1 MDMAVI
7 ELSRL
12 QFALTALYHFLFV
25 PLTLGL
31 SFLLVIM
38 ESVYVMTGR
47 EIWRTVTKFWGKL
60 FGINFVLGVATG
72 ITMEFQFGTNWSYY
86 SHYVGDIFGAP
97 LAIEGLMAFFLEATF
112 VGLMFFGWDKLSKL
126 GHLFATF
133 MVALGSNLS
142 ALWILV
148 ANGWMQNPTGAYF
161 NTATMRMEVNDFMA
175 VLFNPVAQ
183 AKFVHTVSAGYVCAS
198 VFVLGVSAWYLLRGK
213 WVAVAKRS
221 FIVAAAFGLASSLSV
236 VVLGD
241 ESGYMLT
248 DNQKMKLA
256 SLEAMWHTEP
266 APAGLVLF
274 GIPSVEEQTTHF
286 EVKVPYLLG
295 LISTRSLS
303 GEVTGILELVAKA
316 EDRIEHGIQAYDA
329 VERLKKNQNDISA
342 REQFERSKA
351 DLGYALLLKRFV
363 SDPRMATPEHIRKA
377 AWSTVPNVPVMFWV
391 FRVMAGLGFYFIAF
405 FTVAFW
411 IASVGDKLE
420 HDSRFRRIFLRVA
433 VWTIPLPWIAIEFGW
448 ILAEVGRQPWA
459 IEGVLPTFLGASS
472 LTVTQLWITIAG
484 FTLLYGA
491 LAVVE
496 VRLMLAAIRK
506 GPDEYNAQPP
516 GPAQSNDYAPVP
528 AD

>member
-31 SFLLVIM
+31 SFMLVIM
-38 ESVYVMTGR
+38 ESIYVMTGR
-47 EIWRTVTKFWGKL
+47 EIWRTVTRFWGKL

-72 ITMEFQFGTNWSYY
+72 ITMEFQFGTNWSYF

-112 VGLMFFGWDKLSKL
+112 VGLMFFGWEKLSKQA
-126 GHLFATF
+126 HLFTTF

-148 ANGWMQNPTGAYF
+148 ANGWMQHPTGARF
-161 NTATMRMEVNDFMA
+161 NPATMRMEVTDFMA

-198 VFVLGVSAWYLLRGK
+198 VFVLGVSAWFLLKGK

-221 FIVAAAFGLASSLSV
+221 FTVAAAFGLASSLSV

-241 ESGYMLT
+241 ESGYALT

-256 SLEAMWHTEP
+256 SLEAMWRTEP
-266 APAGLVLF
+266 APAGIAVF
-274 GIPSVEEQTTHF
+274 GIPSLEGRETLY
-286 EVKVPYLLG
+286 EVKIPYVLG
-295 LISTRSLS
+295 LISTRSLT
-303 GEVTGILELVAKA
+303 GEVSGIFELVAKA
-316 EDRIEHGIQAYDA
+316 QDRIEHGVKAYDA
-329 VERLKKNQNDISA
+329 VERLKVNQNDLAA
-342 REQFERSKA
+342 RAEFEEAKA

-363 SDPRMATPEHIRKA
+363 ADPRHATPAQIEKA

-391 FRVMAGLGFYFIAF
+391 FRVMAGLGFFFIAF
-405 FTVAFW
+405 FAAAFW
-411 IASVGDKLE
+411 MASIR
-420 HDSRFRRIFLRVA
+420 RFGCDNGFCRTFMRAA
-433 VWTIPLPWIAIEFGW
+433 VWIMPLPWIAIEFGW
-448 ILAEVGRQPWA
+448 ILAELGRQPWA
-459 IEGVLPTFLGASS
+459 IEGVLPTFLAASS
-472 LTVTQLWITIAG
+472 LTVAQLWMTIVG
-484 FTLLYGA
+484 FTVIYGA
-491 LAVVE
+491 LAVIE

-506 GPDEYNAQPP
+506 GPDEHR
-516 GPAQSNDYAPVP
+516 APVP
-528 AD
+528 TSQGGYAPIPAE

>member
-31 SFLLVIM
+31 SFMLVIM
-38 ESVYVMTGR
+38 ESIYVMTGR
-47 EIWRTVTKFWGKL
+47 EIWRTVTRFWGKL

-72 ITMEFQFGTNWSYY
+72 ITMEFQFGTNWSYF

-126 GHLFATF
+126 GHLLTTF
-133 MVALGSNLS
+133 MVAIGSNLS
-142 ALWILV
+142 ALWILI
-148 ANGWMQNPTGAYF
+148 ANGWMQNPVGSRF
-161 NTATMRMEVNDFMA
+161 NPETMRMEVTDFMA

-183 AKFVHTVSAGYVCAS
+183 AKFVHTVSAGYVTAS
-198 VFVLGVSAWYLLRGK
+198 VLVLGVSAWYLLKGK
-213 WVAVAKRS
+213 WTAVAKRS
-221 FIVAAAFGLASSLSV
+221 FTVAAAFGLASSLSV

-241 ESGYMLT
+241 ESGYALT

-256 SLEAMWHTEP
+256 SLEAMWHTEK
-266 APAGLVLF
+266 APAGIALIGF
-274 GIPSVEEQTTHF
+274 PSVKDRETHF
-286 EVKVPYLLG
+286 EIKIPYVLG
-295 LISTRSLS
+295 LIATRSLT
-303 GEVTGILELVAKA
+303 GEVTGINELVVKA
-316 EDRIEHGIQAYDA
+316 EERIENGVRAYDA
-329 VERLKKNQNDISA
+329 VERLKTDRGDLAA
-342 REQFERSKA
+342 REAFERHKL
-351 DLGYALLLKRFV
+351 DLGYAMLLKRFLA
-363 SDPRMATPEHIRKA
+363 DPRAATPDDIRQA

-391 FRVMAGLGFYFIAF
+391 FRVMMGLGFFFIAF
-405 FTVAFW
+405 FAAAFW
-411 IASVGDKLE
+411 MASIRKFGCENGFCRLFM
-420 HDSRFRRIFLRVA
+420 RAA
-433 VWTIPLPWIAIEFGW
+433 VWIIPLPWIAAEFGW

-472 LTVTQLWITIAG
+472 LTVSQLWTTIVG

-491 LAVVE
+491 LAVIE

-506 GPDEYNAQPP
+506 GPVEDHGAAADHDETAGGYRPL
-516 GPAQSNDYAPVP
+516 PAE
-528 AD
+528 

>member
-1 MDMAVI
+1 MDMAVV

-31 SFLLVIM
+31 SFMLVIM
-38 ESVYVMTGR
+38 ESIYVMTGR
-47 EIWRTVTKFWGKL
+47 EIWRTITRFWGKL

-112 VGLMFFGWDKLSKL
+112 VGLMFFGWDKLSRPA
-126 GHLFATF
+126 HLFTTF

-148 ANGWMQNPTGAYF
+148 ANGWMQHPTGARF
-161 NTATMRMEVNDFMA
+161 NPATMRMEVSDFMA

-183 AKFVHTVSAGYVCAS
+183 AKFVHTVSAGYVCAA

-213 WVAVAKRS
+213 WVALARRS

-241 ESGYMLT
+241 ESGYALT

-256 SLEAMWHTEP
+256 ALEAMWHTEP
-266 APAGLVLF
+266 APAGIAVF
-274 GIPSVEEQTTHF
+274 GIPSLEGRETRY
-286 EVKVPYLLG
+286 EVKIPYVLG
-295 LISTRSLS
+295 LISTRSLT
-303 GEVTGILELVAKA
+303 GEVSGVFELVAKA
-316 EDRIEHGIQAYDA
+316 QDRIEHGIKAYDA
-329 VERLKKNQNDISA
+329 VERLKVDQHDMTA
-342 REQFERSKA
+342 RAAFEEAKA

-363 SDPRMATPEHIRKA
+363 ADPRQATPAQIEQA

-391 FRVMAGLGFYFIAF
+391 FRVMAGLGFFFIAF
-405 FTVAFW
+405 FGAAFW
-411 IASVGDKLE
+411 IASTRRLDG
-420 HDSRFRRIFLRVA
+420 DSRFRRAFLRTA
-433 VWTIPLPWIAIEFGW
+433 VWVIPLPWIAIESGW
-448 ILAEVGRQPWA
+448 ILAEIGRQPWA
-459 IEGVLPTFLGASS
+459 IDGVLPTFLAASS
-472 LTVTQLWITIAG
+472 LTVAQLWTTIIG
-484 FTLLYGA
+484 FTVIYGV
-491 LAVVE
+491 LAVIE

-506 GPDEYNAQPP
+506 GPDQHRTDR
-516 GPAQSNDYAPVP
+516 PAPDVSDGYAPIP
-528 AD
+528 AE